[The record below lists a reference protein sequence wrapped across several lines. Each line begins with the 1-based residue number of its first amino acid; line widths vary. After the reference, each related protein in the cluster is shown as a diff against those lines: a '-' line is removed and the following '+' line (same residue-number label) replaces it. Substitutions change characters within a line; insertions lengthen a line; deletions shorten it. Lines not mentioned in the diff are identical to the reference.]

1 MFRLIAAALALA
13 GASLATQPA
22 RAADA
27 TRGGE
32 LYESRCFG
40 CHSLDA
46 NRIGPMHRGVF
57 GRKAGTVADFNYSPA
72 VRNAG
77 VVWDETTLQRWLTNP
92 PALIPG
98 TRMTFRV
105 AAPED
110 RADIVAFLRKESGK

>member
-1 MFRLIAAALALA
+1 MSATRLAMVAALAAL
-13 GASLATQPA
+13 GLPA
-22 RAADA
+22 HAADA

-57 GRKAGTVADFNYSPA
+57 GRKAGSVADFNYSPA
-72 VRNAG
+72 VKRSAI
-77 VVWDETTLQRWLTNP
+77 VWDDQALDRWLANTQ
-92 PALIPG
+92 AVIPG
-98 TRMTFRV
+98 TRMNFRV

-110 RADIVAFLRKESGK
+110 RADIIAFLRKESGK